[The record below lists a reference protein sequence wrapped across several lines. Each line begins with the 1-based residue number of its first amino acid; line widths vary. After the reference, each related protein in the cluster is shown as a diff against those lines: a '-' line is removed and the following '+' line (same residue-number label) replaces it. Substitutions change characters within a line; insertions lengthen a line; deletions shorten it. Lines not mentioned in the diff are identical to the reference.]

1 MQGLQG
7 FSDSSEMNE
16 DKHSCSPH
24 VRRLLKP
31 PVSDPFSDFE
41 LGIII
46 FTNHPFFKGRNEFAH
61 FYSSFLDNIQK
72 PLRA

>member
-1 MQGLQG
+1 MLTPR
-7 FSDSSEMNE
+7 E
-16 DKHSCSPH
+16 KTA
-24 VRRLLKP
+24 KP